1 MNEAC
6 PPGVHRTVVRD
17 LNPSLPPLALDEF
30 KIQQVFIDL
39 FTNALQAMGADG
51 VLTLRT
57 FRTTQAQAESA
68 GRRRTD
74 RFTPHESVAVVQID
88 DTGPGIL
95 AEHLGKVFD
104 PFFTTKPTGLGTGLG
119 LSVSRQIVQ
128 MHGGSIEI
136 GNRDEGGARVTVT
149 FKLDNG
155 ATV

>member
-6 PPGVHRTVVRD
+6 PPGVHDRTVVRD

-30 KIQQVFIDL
+30 KIQQV
-39 FTNALQAMGADG
+39 
-51 VLTLRT
+51 
-57 FRTTQAQAESA
+57 
-68 GRRRTD
+68 
-74 RFTPHESVAVVQID
+74 FTPHESVAVVQID